1 MKIIVEAILLAGAG
15 IAAFAIA
22 HTVNPLA
29 ATSAVLTTAF
39 LSRLWHSLSS
49 RSENLSIFSKELI
62 FNAGLYIAIIG
73 TILCL
78 VLSLYTP
85 FGNSIIKTVP
95 LSMELLGICTVISFI
110 PLILIE
116 VYKAMTRP

>member
-15 IAAFAIA
+15 IAAFVIA
-22 HTVNPLA
+22 KKIDPLA
-29 ATSAVLTTAF
+29 ATSAVLATAF

-49 RSENLSIFSKELI
+49 RSENLSIFSKELV

-78 VLSLYTP
+78 VLSLYSP
-85 FGNSIIKTVP
+85 FGNSIIKTIP
-95 LSMELLGICTVISFI
+95 LSVELLGICTAISFI

-116 VYKAMTRP
+116 MYKSINR